1 MNSRGQRRLAS
12 RNTTR
17 KEKTMNSR
25 RIEGAI
31 ALVTGA
37 NRGIGRA
44 LTEALLSR
52 GVRKVYAT
60 ARNPDALRDL
70 RHERLVSLR
79 LDVTGADQIRAA
91 GEAASDVQ
99 LVFNNAG
106 VALARGIA
114 DSTALGHA
122 RREMEV
128 NYFGPLQLLQRLA
141 PTLARNGGGA
151 VVNIGSAAGL
161 TNIPFLPTYSAS
173 KAALHS
179 LTQAARFLLG
189 AQGTSVF
196 GVYAGPI
203 DTDMAREVALPKA
216 SPREVAFAIL
226 DGIEA
231 GQEDIFPDPYALDF
245 GRQFASSPKDSERQ
259 FVAMAAAVLSS
270 SAGCQRSSSEVVASV

>member
-1 MNSRGQRRLAS
+1 MSNEA
-12 RNTTR
+12 TR
-17 KEKTMNSR
+17 KGETMNAQ
-25 RIEGAI
+25 RIEGAV

-44 LTEALLSR
+44 LTEALLTR

-60 ARNPDALRDL
+60 ARNPQALRALRD
-70 RHERLVSLR
+70 ERLVSLR
-79 LDVTGADQIRAA
+79 LDVTEVDEIRAV
-91 GEAASDVQ
+91 GDAASDVE

-114 DSTALGHA
+114 DSTVLDQA

-179 LTQAARFLLG
+179 LTQAAATLLG

-196 GVYAGPI
+196 GVYAGPV
-203 DTDMAREVALPKA
+203 DTDMARELALPKT
-216 SPREVAFAIL
+216 SPRDVACAIL

-231 GQEDIFPDPYALDF
+231 GPEDIFPDPFAAAF
-245 GRQFASSPKDSERQ
+245 GRVFGSSPKASERQ
-259 FVAMAAAVLSS
+259 IAAMTAAMR
-270 SAGCQRSSSEVVASV
+270 SAA

>member
-1 MNSRGQRRLAS
+1 MKAQ
-12 RNTTR
+12 
-17 KEKTMNSR
+17 

-44 LTEALLSR
+44 LTEALLAR

-60 ARNPDALRDL
+60 ARNPESLRVLRDA
-70 RHERLVSLR
+70 RVVPLR
-79 LDVTGADQIRAA
+79 LDVTDADQIRAA
-91 GEAASDVQ
+91 GEAASDVEV
-99 LVFNNAG
+99 VFNNAG
-106 VALARGIA
+106 VLLAGGIA
-114 DSTALGHA
+114 NSTTLDQA

-141 PTLARNGGGA
+141 PTLARNGGA

-179 LTQAARFLLG
+179 LTQAARILLG

-196 GVYAGPI
+196 GVYAGPV
-203 DTDMAREVALPKA
+203 DTDMVRELGSAEDLAARRGVRD
-216 SPREVAFAIL
+216 PR
-226 DGIEA
+226 
-231 GQEDIFPDPYALDF
+231 
-245 GRQFASSPKDSERQ
+245 RH
-259 FVAMAAAVLSS
+259 
-270 SAGCQRSSSEVVASV
+270 

>member
-1 MNSRGQRRLAS
+1 M
-12 RNTTR
+12 
-17 KEKTMNSR
+17 EKTMNAR
-25 RIEGAI
+25 KIEGAV

-60 ARNPDALRDL
+60 ARDPEALQDLRDK
-70 RHERLVSLR
+70 RLVPLQ
-79 LDVTGADQIRAA
+79 LDVTDADQIRAA
-91 GEAASDVQ
+91 GEAASDVE

-106 VALARGIA
+106 VALANGIV
-114 DSTALGHA
+114 DSMVLDQA

-161 TNIPFLPTYSAS
+161 TNIPFLPTYGAS

-179 LTQAARFLLG
+179 LTQAARILLG

-196 GVYAGPI
+196 GVYAGPV
-203 DTDMAREVALPKA
+203 DTDMTRELAMPKT
-216 SPREVAFAIL
+216 SPRDVAFAIL

-231 GQEDIFPDPYALDF
+231 GQEYIFPDPYAVDF
-245 GRQFASSPKDSERQ
+245 GRQFESSPKASERQ
-259 FVAMAAAVLSS
+259 VAAMVAGLAA
-270 SAGCQRSSSEVVASV
+270 